1 MIIASRKIQNDF
13 TECYV
18 PHKQNLKGLE
28 EGEGDVDEV
37 GVGVGEDQSQH
48 EFPWV
53 QALGILEQILMVDP
67 LASVVAHAE
76 HQSWA

>member
-1 MIIASRKIQNDF
+1 MLIASTKILNDF

-18 PHKQNLKGLE
+18 PHKQNLKGLG
-28 EGEGDVDEV
+28 EGEGDVDE
-37 GVGVGEDQSQH
+37 VGVGEDQSQH

-53 QALGILEQILMVDP
+53 QAWGILEQILMADQ
-67 LASVVAHAE
+67 LANVEARAE